1 MDKRRSFL
9 AWLSLVLALMLLSGC
24 CLAVSQFRWR
34 DMQASFCESESFY
47 QAMNH
52 MIRWLVIGDTGN
64 RSEITL
70 TPSFPSSSVT
80 LYRITQLDDCGDIV
94 YFYKNDDVNG
104 LTYTNTE
111 HLYAAAFNPNAYA
124 KVYSFVLHY
133 ANGDLTILLD
143 GADRTRSLPH
153 NYRALLIDT
162 LRSLG
167 LPSDSFSLFLAVGKS
182 DTAPYYGSLLAG
194 YYYAWQQQRTTVFIV
209 LGAGLAG
216 LVLLVLSVI
225 FRRYRRGF
233 VRTIVEALGR
243 VVLEVKLA
251 GGILLLFLFLN
262 LYRQVSDGYYY
273 NTGSVLLFCLPLM
286 ILSALG
292 LWYLLL
298 DLIRNRKTWLSH
310 SLCARAFCAIQRS
323 AAVRVRQTPLER
335 RFLRRFWLLLV
346 SEIVL
351 VCLALLFFAAAS
363 NTWRTL
369 RRFICFSACL
379 TCVAGGIALL
389 WLYLRSFRAL
399 LADMTAIGRM
409 TAQLRAG
416 HYAETLPALPA
427 SSDLFPVSDDLVHL
441 RDGISAAVDA
451 RVRSERMKSELVTNV
466 SHDLKTPLTS
476 IISYARLLDE
486 LHLDEPAAGY
496 VRVLCEKSARL
507 RRLTTDLFEV
517 SRAQSGSL
525 PLQIVRLDLKS
536 HLEQTLA
543 ELSDRI
549 ASSGLAFRTR
559 IPDGPVYVDCDGE
572 RLYRVLE
579 NLIVNAIAYA
589 MPGTRVY
596 ITLYDNDP
604 AILSIQNVAAQEM
617 RFTAEEI
624 VERFARGD
632 DARTDGGTGLGLAI
646 AKSFTEAV
654 GGAFVVTVD
663 GDVFRVTLSF
673 PRRAAPAGRAVP
685 AEPAPTAPP
694 VSPPGPT
701 MMESETAPCPVS
713 EESAPF
719 PSSLPSSPP
728 SPDAPD
734 SPAP

>member
-9 AWLSLVLALMLLSGC
+9 AWLSLVLALMLLAGC
-24 CLAVSQFRWR
+24 ALTAAQFRWH
-34 DMQASFCESESFY
+34 DMQTSFYESESFY
-47 QAMNH
+47 QAMTH
-52 MIRWLVIGDTGN
+52 MVRWLVIGDTEPHY
-64 RSEITL
+64 EITL
-70 TPSFPSSSVT
+70 TPNSGSKSIT
-80 LYRITQLDDCGDIV
+80 AYRITELDSCGDIV
-94 YFYKNDDVNG
+94 YYYRKSIDGKV
-104 LTYTNTE
+104 YTNTE
-111 HLYAAAFNPNAYA
+111 LYFSVSFDPEVFA
-124 KVYSFVLHY
+124 KDYSFVLKY
-133 ANGDLTILLD
+133 DGELTILLD
-143 GADRTRSLPH
+143 GTDRTNSFPH
-153 NYRALLIDT
+153 NYRGLILQT
-162 LRSLG
+162 LRGLG
-167 LPSDSFSLFLAVGKS
+167 LPTDGFSIFFAVGKAAA
-182 DTAPYYGSLLAG
+182 APYFDGLLAG
-194 YYYAWQQQRTTVFIV
+194 YYYSWQQQRVTVFI
-209 LGAGLAG
+209 LIGAALAG
-216 LVLLVLSVI
+216 IALLIVTVV
-225 FRRYRRGF
+225 FRRYRRAF
-233 VRTIVEALGR
+233 SQRIVDFLGR
-243 VVLEVKLA
+243 IVPEVKLA
-251 GGILLLFLFLN
+251 AGILLLILFPIQFQ
-262 LYRQVSDGYYY
+262 QVSDRYYY
-273 NTGSVLLFCLPLM
+273 DTGAILLLSLPLM

-292 LWYLLL
+292 LWYLLRDFFRSPRAWL
-298 DLIRNRKTWLSH
+298 SRSLLIRAFRAIRRAAA
-310 SLCARAFCAIQRS
+310 ARA
-323 AAVRVRQTPLER
+323 RQTPLER
-335 RFLRRFWLLLV
+335 RFLRRFWLLITA
-346 SEIVL
+346 EIVL
-351 VCLALLFFAAAS
+351 IFIAALCFIAAV

-379 TCVAGGIALL
+379 TCIAGGIWLL
-389 WLYLRSFRAL
+389 WLYLRSFHAL
-399 LADMTAIGRM
+399 LADMMTVGRM

-416 HYAETLPALPA
+416 QNGGTLPSLPA
-427 SSDLFPVSDDLVHL
+427 ESDLYPISDDLIHL

-496 VRVLCEKSARL
+496 VRVLCDKSARL
-507 RRLTTDLFEV
+507 RQLTTDLFEV

-559 IPDGPVYVDCDGE
+559 IPDSPVYVDCDGE

-579 NLIVNAIAYA
+579 NLIVNAITYA
-589 MPGTRVY
+589 MPCTRVY

-624 VERFARGD
+624 VERFSRGD
-632 DARTDGGTGLGLAI
+632 DSRTDGGTGLGLAI

-654 GGAFVVTVD
+654 GGSFVVTVD

-673 PRRAAPAGRAVP
+673 PRR
-685 AEPAPTAPP
+685 PAPQPASPWAPP
-694 VSPPGPT
+694 PPT
-701 MMESETAPCPVS
+701 TNESETESCSIS
-713 EESAPF
+713 EDSAHS
-719 PSSLPSSPP
+719 PSSSPSSPP

>member
-9 AWLSLVLALMLLSGC
+9 AWLSLVLALMLLAGC
-24 CLAVSQFRWR
+24 ALTAAQFRWH
-34 DMQASFCESESFY
+34 DMQTSFYESESFC
-47 QAMNH
+47 QAFTH
-52 MIRWLVIGDTGN
+52 MVRWLVIGDTEG
-64 RSEITL
+64 RSEVTL
-70 TPSFPSSSVT
+70 TPNSGSKSIT
-80 LYRITQLDDCGDIV
+80 AYRITELDSCGDIV
-94 YFYKNDDVNG
+94 YFYRKSING
-104 LTYTNTE
+104 KVYTNTE
-111 HLYAAAFNPNAYA
+111 LHFSVSFDPEVFA
-124 KVYSFVLHY
+124 KDYSFVLKY
-133 ANGDLTILLD
+133 DGELTILLD
-143 GADRTRSLPH
+143 GTDRTNSFPH
-153 NYRALLIDT
+153 NYRGLILQT
-162 LRSLG
+162 LRGLG
-167 LPSDSFSLFLAVGKS
+167 LPTDGFSVFFAVGKAA
-182 DTAPYYGSLLAG
+182 APYFDGLLAG
-194 YYYAWQQQRTTVFIV
+194 YYYTWQQQRVTVFI
-209 LGAGLAG
+209 LIGAALAG
-216 LVLLVLSVI
+216 IALLIVTVV
-225 FRRYRRGF
+225 FRRYRRAF
-233 VRTIVEALGR
+233 SQRIVDFLGR
-243 VVLEVKLA
+243 IAPEVKLA
-251 GGILLLFLFLN
+251 AGILLLILFPIQFQ
-262 LYRQVSDGYYY
+262 QVSDRYYY
-273 NTGSVLLFCLPLM
+273 DTGTVLLLSLPLM

-292 LWYLLL
+292 LWYLLRDFFRSPRAWL
-298 DLIRNRKTWLSH
+298 SRSLLIRAFRAIRRAAA
-310 SLCARAFCAIQRS
+310 ARA
-323 AAVRVRQTPLER
+323 RQTPLER
-335 RFLRRFWLLLV
+335 RFLRRFWLLITA
-346 SEIVL
+346 EIVL
-351 VCLALLFFAAAS
+351 IFIAALCFIAAV

-369 RRFICFSACL
+369 LRFLSLSACL
-379 TCVAGGIALL
+379 TCIAGGVWLL
-389 WLYLRSFRAL
+389 WLFLRSYHAL
-399 LADMTAIGRM
+399 LADIETVGRM

-416 HYAETLPALPA
+416 HYAETLPALPV
-427 SSDLFPVSDDLVHL
+427 SSDLYPVSDDLMHL

-496 VRVLCEKSARL
+496 VRVLCDKSARL
-507 RRLTTDLFEV
+507 RQLTNDLFEV

-559 IPDGPVYVDCDGE
+559 IPDSPVYVDCDGE

-579 NLIVNAIAYA
+579 NLIINAVTYA

-632 DARTDGGTGLGLAI
+632 DSRTDGGTGLGLAI

-654 GGAFVVTVD
+654 GGSFVVTVD

-673 PRRAAPAGRAVP
+673 PRR
-685 AEPAPTAPP
+685 PAPDRQTTAPQP
-694 VSPPGPT
+694 ASPWAPPPPT
-701 MMESETAPCPVS
+701 TNESETAPCPIS
-713 EESAPF
+713 EDSVPS
-719 PSSLPSSPP
+719 PSSSPSLPP